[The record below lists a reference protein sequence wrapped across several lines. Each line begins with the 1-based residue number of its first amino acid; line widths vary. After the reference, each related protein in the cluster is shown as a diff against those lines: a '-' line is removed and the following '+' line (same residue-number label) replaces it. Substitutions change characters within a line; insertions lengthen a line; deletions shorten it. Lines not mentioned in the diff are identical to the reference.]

1 MTVLSFLCP
10 FEHQGPCFGRVD
22 GRCRILREYDY
33 RWKHCPFQKP
43 GIKSAGTEEPAKT
56 VKPTPIHGT
65 ETCERAASLIR
76 SGVAI
81 YRVAGM
87 LGVSEHTIYNW
98 RRKGWI

>member
-43 GIKSAGTEEPAKT
+43 RAQ
-56 VKPTPIHGT
+56 TPEMRADDDNVSLQGVTQLHT
-65 ETCERAASLIR
+65 RAAELLR
-76 SGVAI
+76 SGMSTAET
-81 YRVAGM
+81 AKA
-87 LGVSEHTIYNW
+87 LGVTQHAVNSW
-98 RRKGWI
+98 MRKGWI